1 MKSFLLLCL
10 LCLSTINCLAVARD
24 FLMAFYNGYKGT
36 NIVLD
41 EKCFG
46 EDFDKQVEKIKE
58 YINERNYQELINA
71 LLKIENDLWD
81 TCASDELVGIID
93 RFEQKVKDKTIL
105 NDIIA
110 KVLKI
115 GLHIYRAI
123 KIGAISFDNI
133 GDALGRIFFTLLSDK
148 TPE

>member
-1 MKSFLLLCL
+1 MKAFLVICL
-10 LCLSTINCLAVARD
+10 LCLTSINCLTAARD

-36 NIVLD
+36 SIVLD

-46 EDFDKQVEKIKE
+46 EDFDKQVEQIKV
-58 YINERNYQELINA
+58 YISERNYPELITA
-71 LLKIENDLWD
+71 LLKIESDLWD
-81 TCASDELVGIID
+81 SCASDEIVAIID
-93 RFEQKVKDKTIL
+93 RFDKKIKDKTIL
-105 NDIIA
+105 TDIIA

-123 KIGAISFDNI
+123 KIGAISFDNF
-133 GDALGRIFFTLLSDK
+133 GDLLGRIFFTLLSDK

>member
-1 MKSFLLLCL
+1 MKIYLVLCL
-10 LCLSTINCLAVARD
+10 LCLSSINCLAAARD

-36 NIVLD
+36 SIVLD

-46 EDFDKQVEKIKE
+46 EDFDKQIELIKG
-58 YINERNYQELINA
+58 YISERDYPELINA
-71 LLKIENDLWD
+71 LLKIESDLWD
-81 TCASDELVGIID
+81 SCASDEIVAIID
-93 RFEQKVKDKTIL
+93 RFDQKIKDKTIL

-123 KIGAISFDNI
+123 KIGAISFDNL
-133 GDALGRIFFTLLSDK
+133 GDLLGRSCFTVLSDK

>member
-1 MKSFLLLCL
+1 MKGYLLSFL
-10 LCLSTINCLAVARD
+10 LCLSSINCLAVARD

-46 EDFDKQVEKIKE
+46 EEFDRQVELIKG
-58 YINERNYQELINA
+58 YISDRNYPELINA

-81 TCASDELVGIID
+81 GCASDEIVGIID
-93 RFEQKVKDKTIL
+93 RFETKVKDRTIL
-105 NDIIA
+105 TDIIA

-115 GLHIYRAI
+115 GLHIYRAV
-123 KIGAISFDNI
+123 KIGAISFENI
-133 GDALGRIFFTLLSDK
+133 GDCLGRMVFTLLSDK

>member
-1 MKSFLLLCL
+1 MKGFLLLSL

-46 EDFDKQVEKIKE
+46 EDFDKQIEKIQE

-81 TCASDELVGIID
+81 NCASDELVGIID

-105 NDIIA
+105 TDIIA

-115 GLHIYRAI
+115 GLHIYRAV
-123 KIGAISFDNI
+123 KIGAITFENI
-133 GDALGRIFFTLLSDK
+133 GDTLGRIFFTLLSDK

>member
-1 MKSFLLLCL
+1 MNI

-46 EDFDKQVEKIKE
+46 EDFDKQVEKIQE

-71 LLKIENDLWD
+71 LLKIENDLWN

-105 NDIIA
+105 TDIIA

-115 GLHIYRAI
+115 GLHIYRAV
-123 KIGAISFDNI
+123 KIGAITFENI
-133 GDALGRIFFTLLSDK
+133 GDTLGRIFFTLLSDK

>member
-1 MKSFLLLCL
+1 MKTFLLLCL
-10 LCLSTINCLAVARD
+10 LCLSSINCLAAARD

-36 NIVLD
+36 SIVLD

-46 EDFDKQVEKIKE
+46 EDFDKQIELIKG
-58 YINERNYQELINA
+58 YISERDYPELINA
-71 LLKIENDLWD
+71 LLKIESDLWD
-81 TCASDELVGIID
+81 SCASDEIVAIID
-93 RFEQKVKDKTIL
+93 RFDQKIKDKTIL

-123 KIGAISFDNI
+123 KIGAISFDNL
-133 GDALGRIFFTLLSDK
+133 GDLLGRSCFTLLSDK

>member
-1 MKSFLLLCL
+1 MKVLLLLSL

-36 NIVLD
+36 HIILD

-46 EDFDKQVEKIKE
+46 EDFDKQIDIIKE
-58 YINERNYQELINA
+58 YISERNYPELINA

-81 TCASDELVGIID
+81 TCASDELVAIID
-93 RFEQKVKDKTIL
+93 RFEMKIKDKTIL
-105 NDIIA
+105 TDIIA

-123 KIGAISFDNI
+123 KIGAISFENI
-133 GDALGRIFFTLLSDK
+133 GDALGRIVFTLLSDK

>member
-1 MKSFLLLCL
+1 MKGFLLLCL

-133 GDALGRIFFTLLSDK
+133 GDAIGRIFFTLLSDK

>member
-1 MKSFLLLCL
+1 MKGFLLVCL

-36 NIVLD
+36 HIVLD

-46 EDFDKQVEKIKE
+46 EDFDKQIDIIGQ
-58 YINERNYQELINA
+58 YISERNYQELINA

-81 TCASDELVGIID
+81 SCASDELVAIID
-93 RFEQKVKDKTIL
+93 RFELKIKDKSIL
-105 NDIIA
+105 TDIIA

-115 GLHIYRAI
+115 GLHIYRAV
-123 KIGAISFDNI
+123 KIGAISFENV
-133 GDALGRIFFTLLSDK
+133 GDALGRIVFTLLSDK

>member
-1 MKSFLLLCL
+1 MKEFLLLCL

>member
-1 MKSFLLLCL
+1 MKTFLILCL
-10 LCLSTINCLAVARD
+10 LCLSSINCLAAARD

-36 NIVLD
+36 SIVLD

-46 EDFDKQVEKIKE
+46 EDFDKQIELIKG
-58 YINERNYQELINA
+58 YISERDYPELINA
-71 LLKIENDLWD
+71 LLKIESDLWD
-81 TCASDELVGIID
+81 SCASDEIVAIID
-93 RFEQKVKDKTIL
+93 RFDQKIKDKTIL

-123 KIGAISFDNI
+123 KIGAISFDNL
-133 GDALGRIFFTLLSDK
+133 GDLLGRSCFTLLSDK

>member
-1 MKSFLLLCL
+1 MKGFLLLCL

>member
-1 MKSFLLLCL
+1 MKGFLLLSL

-36 NIVLD
+36 HIVLE

-46 EDFDKQVEKIKE
+46 DDFDKQVDVIKE
-58 YINERNYQELINA
+58 YISERNYQELINA

-81 TCASDELVGIID
+81 SCASDELVGIID
-93 RFEQKVKDKTIL
+93 RFELKIKDNTIL
-105 NDIIA
+105 TDIIA

-123 KIGAISFDNI
+123 KIGAISFENI
-133 GDALGRIFFTLLSDK
+133 GDALGRIVFTLLSDK